1 MSTIPHSKEKC
12 EVRNN
17 RGSASSVTTTTAP
30 GPDDAVLEFVESGSS
45 ADSMTTSCNSK
56 RGRSRQES
64 ERGPKRRHKS
74 EPKTELSYN
83 RAMDQRGEDIRL
95 KLTSCNYEMKYL
107 EYALSEFPDLEVLE
121 KLFQAVEEVQKA
133 MRDANEWIQRRLS
146 NIDFEV
152 LGYEV
157 RDEWEALLE
166 TSNDLVNNGET
177 LKAMLLEVKSHL
189 ET

>member
-1 MSTIPHSKEKC
+1 MQEKESPNLPRASDQK
-12 EVRNN
+12 EQIAEY
-17 RGSASSVTTTTAP
+17 RGITRAALAEKRQVE
-30 GPDDAVLEFVESGSS
+30 DKRLELAVQLRK
-45 ADSMTTSCNSK
+45 A
-56 RGRSRQES
+56 QERDK
-64 ERGPKRRHKS
+64 ERAVQMAEQAARLQKA
-74 EPKTELSYN
+74 YN

-95 KLTSCNYEMKYL
+95 KLTFCNYEMKYL

-121 KLFQAVEEVQKA
+121 KLFQAIEEVQKA